1 MKKLLFLSLS
11 FAIFSTALFAQS
23 KSKKEKKIDEIII
36 EDNGSKNGTT
46 IEIKNGEIFIDGKKV
61 AEDQDAK
68 DKNVKI
74 YKQKRMFI
82 NGKEVPI
89 DEKNEGE
96 FFNFSPDGIEN
107 DSDNKPMLGVS
118 TKPSKNNDGAEVE
131 MVTPNSPAQQLGL
144 QPGDL
149 ITRINDKNILNPKD
163 LVDAIGGFKPGDLID
178 ITFDRDNKLITKNV
192 KLSERNNMN
201 AMRRM
206 MPFGDE
212 NLMGGFEDLFK
223 QFNFNN
229 NGFSSPLPSKAP
241 APKIGVSVE
250 DRADGEGVFVNDVTD
265 NSAASKAGIKKND
278 VITLFG
284 TMQITNVDELLDAIS
299 SNQNKS
305 KVPVEIKRNGTTKK
319 VEIEIPKALKKKEL

>member
-163 LVDAIGGFKPGDLID
+163 LVDAIGGFKPGDVID

-192 KLSERNNMN
+192 KLSERNDMN

-212 NLMGGFEDLFK
+212 NFMGGFEDLFK
-223 QFNFNN
+223 QFNF
-229 NGFSSPLPSKAP
+229 KY
-241 APKIGVSVE
+241 
-250 DRADGEGVFVNDVTD
+250 
-265 NSAASKAGIKKND
+265 
-278 VITLFG
+278 
-284 TMQITNVDELLDAIS
+284 
-299 SNQNKS
+299 
-305 KVPVEIKRNGTTKK
+305 
-319 VEIEIPKALKKKEL
+319 